1 MRMTRKL
8 LRFLRTLEYTTKIR
22 KEIPELKNAMNNLP
36 VLLQMITSILQ
47 NLFTFLFFLSDH
59 RVCLGEL
66 GVISKEALTLH
77 YPRSMKFYFLQNLM
91 GVLNNIISMA
101 IKIHSSK
108 DSGDVK
114 KVVQA
119 IKVYSFDLIK
129 CLFDCIVALYY
140 LKHNLPAGKIGILG
154 VITSIMGIMQS
165 I

>member
-1 MRMTRKL
+1 
-8 LRFLRTLEYTTKIR
+8 
-22 KEIPELKNAMNNLP
+22 
-36 VLLQMITSILQ
+36 MITSILQ

-66 GVISKEALTLH
+66 GVISKEALALH

-101 IKIHSSK
+101 IKIYTSK

-129 CLFDCIVALYY
+129 CLFDCLVALYY
-140 LKHNLPAGKIGILG
+140 LKHNLTANKIGILG